1 MGESNTFHIVYIIAK
16 ELPVF
21 RDFQITESSLKKS
34 LIEKVGTDQV
44 CCIRKESGVWAV
56 YLRSKDS
63 QNKLINEGFSI
74 TELHC
79 CGVENEKDI
88 VICGL
93 PLPVSQTTVIGILKK
108 IKMFLQGRPDFTKLR
123 FDGITFLH
131 ILPPTVEVCIPRN
144 VAYHEKV
151 YRIYHSRQKSV
162 SCDVICYGKAC
173 VLCCQPNHIAYTNE
187 CPKYTEIIFNE
198 DRENPLS
205 PSHREE
211 FDFDE
216 QTCKSVAHALKMSK
230 DSFFAAANLA
240 SNDNPSETDLVKKQI
255 DQWKAV
261 MGKTLKRILSA
272 KYDQVVAMRE
282 KLEEVSNYI
291 VFAYA
296 SKNTYWGTGLNA
308 ELTKITDSSKW
319 CGQNI
324 YGHLIKD
331 LITLKFYT
339 VNARGLKDHEKRI
352 ALHRWSLEQDIDVFL
367 IQDTHFLNNEER
379 NSFGSFE
386 VFHCLTNS
394 SYSRGVSVLLK
405 NDVKRV
411 NLEILFSSEDGRM
424 LFVKLTYHKKSLTVI
439 NVYAPVKEGEKEIF
453 FEYLLSLMNQYC
465 EENNIILCGDLNSKI
480 DICSTEKSV
489 TNLGR
494 IVTTHNLIDG
504 WVGSGKFPSDGLTYA
519 KSKTEKAKSRLDYV
533 FLSKDIFISLDEISL
548 LVGPDVNQHRFSDH
562 IGIHFKMNT
571 GMLQNKDSS

>member
-1 MGESNTFHIVYIIAK
+1 MGESNTFHIAYIIAK
-16 ELPVF
+16 ELPIF

-34 LIEKVGTDQV
+34 IIEKVGTDQV
-44 CCIRKESGVWAV
+44 CCVRKESGVWAA

-93 PLPVSQTTVIGILKK
+93 PVPVSQTIVIGILNKLK
-108 IKMFLQGRPDFTKLR
+108 ICLQGQPDFTKRR

-131 ILPPTVEVCIPRN
+131 ILPPPVKVCIPRIFACHEN
-144 VAYHEKV
+144 VC
-151 YRIYHSRQKSV
+151 RIYHIRQESV
-162 SCDVICYGKAC
+162 SRDVICYEKAC
-173 VLCCQPNHIAYTNE
+173 GLCCQPNHIANTNE
-187 CPKYTEIIFNE
+187 CPKYTEIVFIE

-205 PSHREE
+205 PYHLEQ
-211 FDFDE
+211 FLFDE
-216 QTCKSVAHALKMSK
+216 QPYNSVQNAFNMTIQ
-230 DSFFAAANLA
+230 SFLAAANLA
-240 SNDNPSETDLVKKQI
+240 SNDNSNDQREAVKC
-255 DQWKAV
+255 
-261 MGKTLKRILSA
+261 KTMKRILSA
-272 KYDQVVAMRE
+272 KHDGVLAMKE
-282 KLEEVSNYI
+282 KLEKVSNYI
-291 VFAYA
+291 VFAFA
-296 SKNTYWGTGLNA
+296 SEKDHYWGTGLNA
-308 ELTKITDSSKW
+308 ERTKITDCSKW
-319 CGQNI
+319 PGQNKL
-324 YGHLIKD
+324 GHLIKD
-331 LITLKFYT
+331 MITLKFYT
-339 VNARGLKDHEKRI
+339 INARGLIDHEKRI
-352 ALHRWSLEQDIDVFL
+352 ALHRWSLEQDIDVLL

-386 VFHCLTNS
+386 VFHCHTNS
-394 SYSRGVSVLLK
+394 SHSRGVSVLLK
-405 NDVKRV
+405 NDEKRI
-411 NLEILFSSEDGRM
+411 NLEKLFSSEDGRI